1 MMRAWFCND
10 DPQKSKV
17 SWGRTGGGQTDETTH
32 RSLDD
37 DVLDEL
43 GGLSRS
49 ETRDE
54 GQDVLLVL
62 VRDGVVDDDAD
73 VIDDVDKGSLERRVE
88 LLDGHLEK
96 KGVQIEVSHRN
107 GCKEKREGE
116 NSQASATSRRP

>member
-1 MMRAWFCND
+1 M
-10 DPQKSKV
+10 
-17 SWGRTGGGQTDETTH
+17 TH

-43 GGLSRS
+43 GGLPRS

-73 VIDDVDKGSLERRVE
+73 VVDDVDEGSLERRVE
-88 LLDGHLEK
+88 LLDGHL
-96 KGVQIEVSHRN
+96 R
-107 GCKEKREGE
+107 KERGS
-116 NSQASATSRRP
+116 N

>member
-1 MMRAWFCND
+1 M
-10 DPQKSKV
+10 
-17 SWGRTGGGQTDETTH
+17 TH

-43 GGLSRS
+43 GGLPRS

-73 VIDDVDKGSLERRVE
+73 VVDDVDEGSLERRVE
-88 LLDGHLEK
+88 LLDGHLRK
-96 KGVQIEVSHRN
+96 KGFKLR
-107 GCKEKREGE
+107 
-116 NSQASATSRRP
+116 SAIATGAR